1 MINRVLSWIGKTL
14 LGVVCLLFAAI
25 LVAVGFQYWMVAS
38 FERHPPLGELVD
50 VGDHRLHIHCSGTGP
65 QTVILEAGGGS
76 WSADWNLV
84 QSQVE
89 AFTKVCSYDRAG
101 FGWSERGSEPRT
113 INRLVSELH
122 MLLENAELNGPYIM
136 VGASFGGSIVQLF
149 EKNHPEL
156 VSALVLVDGRS
167 KEFSSRFKA
176 IAPAAAQSSAEQAQ
190 DIAGL
195 DDLRLLSA
203 TLFALGTRQTPP
215 EEMPSE
221 LRQLY
226 AHLGRLTKNLA
237 TGAKENIVD
246 LVSDQQMQGVGFI
259 GEKPLVVISHGQK
272 NMFNGLPE
280 AQSRR
285 AESLWI
291 ETQGRLAEMS
301 TNSRSV
307 VAEQSGHD
315 IQYEQPNLIARQIEY
330 LVAELESSRP

>member
-1 MINRVLSWIGKTL
+1 
-14 LGVVCLLFAAI
+14 
-25 LVAVGFQYWMVAS
+25 
-38 FERHPPLGELVD
+38 
-50 VGDHRLHIHCSGTGP
+50 
-65 QTVILEAGGGS
+65 
-76 WSADWNLV
+76 
-84 QSQVE
+84 
-89 AFTKVCSYDRAG
+89 
-101 FGWSERGSEPRT
+101 
-113 INRLVSELH
+113 

-237 TGAKENIVD
+237 AGAKENIVD

-272 NMFNGLPE
+272 SMFNGLPE

-330 LVAELESSRP
+330 LVVELESSRP

>member
-1 MINRVLSWIGKTL
+1 
-14 LGVVCLLFAAI
+14 
-25 LVAVGFQYWMVAS
+25 MVAS

-176 IAPAAAQSSAEQAQ
+176 IAPAAAQGSAEQAQ

-195 DDLRLLSA
+195 DDLSLLSA
-203 TLFALGTRQTPP
+203 TLFALGTRQIPP
-215 EEMPSE
+215 QEMPSE

-237 TGAKENIVD
+237 AGAKENIVD
-246 LVSDQQMQGVGFI
+246 LVSDQQMQEVGFI

-272 NMFNGLPE
+272 SMFNGLPE

-330 LVAELESSRP
+330 LVVELESSRP

>member
-1 MINRVLSWIGKTL
+1 MINRVLSWIGKAL

-25 LVAVGFQYWMVAS
+25 LVAVVFQYWMVGS
-38 FERHPPLGELVD
+38 FERQLPLGELVD
-50 VGDHRLHIHCSGTGP
+50 VGDHRLHIHCSGTGA

-101 FGWSERGSEPRT
+101 FGWSERGPEPRS

-176 IAPAAAQSSAEQAQ
+176 IAPAAA
-190 DIAGL
+190 D
-195 DDLRLLSA
+195 R
-203 TLFALGTRQTPP
+203 
-215 EEMPSE
+215 
-221 LRQLY
+221 
-226 AHLGRLTKNLA
+226 K
-237 TGAKENIVD
+237 
-246 LVSDQQMQGVGFI
+246 
-259 GEKPLVVISHGQK
+259 
-272 NMFNGLPE
+272 
-280 AQSRR
+280 
-285 AESLWI
+285 
-291 ETQGRLAEMS
+291 
-301 TNSRSV
+301 SV
-307 VAEQSGHD
+307 V
-315 IQYEQPNLIARQIEY
+315 
-330 LVAELESSRP
+330 